1 MRYILVIQ
9 LILISLNVN
18 SNPKDSLKVT
28 TITVNELNCLLDC
41 VKESRKDLELK
52 NDSLLKVIKK
62 IKQ

>member
-28 TITVNELNCLLDC
+28 TITVNELNYLLDC